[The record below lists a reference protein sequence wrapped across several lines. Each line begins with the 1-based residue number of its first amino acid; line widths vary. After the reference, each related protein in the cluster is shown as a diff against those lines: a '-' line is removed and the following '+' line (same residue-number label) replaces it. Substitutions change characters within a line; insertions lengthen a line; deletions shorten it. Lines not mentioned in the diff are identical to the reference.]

1 MVHIV
6 REFDVPCAQDAAV
19 AYLADFAHA
28 VEWDPGTV
36 SCVRNGDASVPV
48 LPGATWT
55 NTSKVLGR
63 ETKLQYELVT
73 LEPDHVVLQG
83 SNDTADSTD
92 DIHVTALDG
101 GRSTIR
107 YAATITFKGVAR
119 FADPLMQLVFKKVAD
134 DTVRDMT
141 AALTRVG
148 AQHG

>member
-1 MVHIV
+1 MVNIV
-6 REFDVPCAQDAAV
+6 REFDVPCPQDDAV
-19 AYLADFAHA
+19 AYLADFANA

-36 SCVRNGDASVPV
+36 SCVRNGDPSAPA

-63 ETKLQYELVT
+63 ETQLQYELVT
-73 LEPDHVVLQG
+73 LQPDHVVLHG
-83 SNDTADSTD
+83 VNDTADSTD
-92 DIHVTALDG
+92 DITVTSLDG
-101 GRSTIR
+101 GRSRIR
-107 YAATITFKGVAR
+107 YEATITFKGVAR

-148 AQHG
+148 R